1 MSPSHR
7 NLDTT
12 KVEEYDY
19 DDEEFK
25 KVILSPAALLAQ
37 WAARQSHKN
46 VILPKRKRKNDFC
59 PPVKYNI

>member
-12 KVEEYDY
+12 KGEEYDY
-19 DDEEFK
+19 IDEEF
-25 KVILSPAALLAQ
+25 
-37 WAARQSHKN
+37 KN
-46 VILPKRKRKNDFC
+46 VILPKKIKNDFC